1 MRSKG
6 VLELRPGE
14 PSARREH
21 GHVIVPPCACG
32 TPELLGCKSRLVP
45 ILVRVQGELGL
56 YGPEPTIR
64 LQWLVRFMEER
75 WLSSQK
81 LWISRSRRLVVL
93 SRLRR
98 SALRHKLTKECRL
111 LVAPGKNGRQVSN
124 MNFLI

>member
-1 MRSKG
+1 MMRSEG

-21 GHVIVPPCACG
+21 GHVIVPPRACR

-64 LQWLVRFMEER
+64 LQWLARFLEEW
-75 WLSSQK
+75 WLSSQE
-81 LWISRSRRLVVL
+81 LWISRSRRLVVMF
-93 SRLRR
+93 RLRR
-98 SALRHKLTKECRL
+98 STLRHKLTEECRL
-111 LVAPGKNGRQVSN
+111 LIAPSEHGRDG
-124 MNFLI
+124 LG